1 MFVFLFNL
9 NVDECQSVQY
19 LSLLWNS
26 STRIWYLWI
35 IKWDVISPDYYSPA
49 MYEKATRAMGYWW
62 DCVNSQFDLSFQKEN
77 SIALLLKKANW
88 SEMWW
93 AEWIVYSRKLKHF
106 SEFLS
111 SFMMCMQNIFRKM
124 GREFTRRLSLNMFF
138 NHDSELVLSIKC
150 FLLLNIVSQKNAFHF
165 KAKLIPFSH
174 WFGTIWRNKRN

>member
-1 MFVFLFNL
+1 MNVNRYNICLYCGIHQHASDTYEFLSETSFRQITTLLQCMRKQRGLWVIDGTVWIL
-9 NVDECQSVQY
+9 N
-19 LSLLWNS
+19 
-26 STRIWYLWI
+26 
-35 IKWDVISPDYYSPA
+35 
-49 MYEKATRAMGYWW
+49 
-62 DCVNSQFDLSFQKEN
+62 FQKEN
-77 SIALLLKKANW
+77 SIALLLKKTNW

-93 AEWIVYSRKLKHF
+93 VEWIVYSRKLKHF

-138 NHDSELVLSIKC
+138 NHDSELVLCIKC